1 MVPLDNPSQRDPLT
15 KPPVPHTRSSSFTFL
30 ETANSCI
37 PTRTSAQDASG
48 GVLVPWVG
56 PPKQS
61 GHAALFAD
69 ALASTCSS
77 KRTRHADFAP
87 SGFGQWPAS
96 LRCPLNEPSGRNMEG
111 GGLHVPTKAQ
121 GMTSSG
127 SACGRAKPQSVRAP
141 APAQKNRL
149 AAVHL
154 LTTNDVDLPLLC

>member
-1 MVPLDNPSQRDPLT
+1 MVPLSNPSQRDPRARPR
-15 KPPVPHTRSSSFTFL
+15 PPHRQSAFSSF
-30 ETANSCI
+30 SRRRI
-37 PTRTSAQDASG
+37 PASRHVRARKTQDASG

-149 AAVHL
+149 AVQHPL
-154 LTTNDVDLPLLC
+154 ILPQWDEC